1 MKIVLN
7 SVSERTVSNS
17 SALRALRKDGYV
29 PGVVYGGGEN
39 PVSVQVCAEE
49 LRRVMQTPHFSS
61 SLFEFAGKKDKYVV
75 KDVQYHPVTDSVLH
89 VDFMRVVEGS
99 VIYVTFPC
107 ETINESASPAVKRGG
122 IVNHVMHSINVTCPL
137 ECVPESVQIDVSC
150 FGFNHVVYAKDIQL
164 PDGVNLGHVK
174 KDATVLTIVPPKIMK
189 EEEATAG

>member
-61 SLFEFAGKKDKYVV
+61 SLFEFAGKKD
-75 KDVQYHPVTDSVLH
+75 
-89 VDFMRVVEGS
+89 
-99 VIYVTFPC
+99 
-107 ETINESASPAVKRGG
+107 
-122 IVNHVMHSINVTCPL
+122 
-137 ECVPESVQIDVSC
+137 
-150 FGFNHVVYAKDIQL
+150 
-164 PDGVNLGHVK
+164 
-174 KDATVLTIVPPKIMK
+174 
-189 EEEATAG
+189 